1 MKEERVTFRSGDL
14 TLEGMIAYPDGA
26 GPHRAAVVCH
36 PHPLYGGS
44 MYNNVVDAVL
54 EALHARGFATL
65 RFNFRGVGQSEGEF
79 DNGKGEADD
88 AIAAIHFLTT
98 QKGVRADGA
107 VLAGYSFGAMTA
119 VRAAASVEEVAAIVA
134 VALPLGMIDPSAL
147 GAITK
152 RIMLLAGDPSG
163 GAGRAAGTFG
173 ASQDHP
179 RRRSFFRR
187 PRARDHRRTRRGACD
202 SLATATA
209 ISIRLL
215 GGKTCPKKRKSA
227 PKSCTKRFT
236 KSSSARAARCSR

>member
-1 MKEERVTFRSGDL
+1 MEEAAMKEERVTFKSSDL

-54 EALHARGFATL
+54 GALHARGFATL

-88 AIAAIHFLTT
+88 AIAAIHFLTA
-98 QKGVRADGA
+98 QKGVCADGS

-119 VRAAASVEEVAAIVA
+119 VRAAASGEEVAAIVA

-152 RIMLLAGDPSG
+152 PIVLLTGDQDSYCPANHLAALAERLGPLARLKIIPGADHFFG
-163 GAGRAAGTFG
+163 GREHEITAALDE
-173 ASQDHP
+173 A
-179 RRRSFFRR
+179 
-187 PRARDHRRTRRGACD
+187 
-202 SLATATA
+202 LAT
-209 ISIRLL
+209 L
-215 GGKTCPKKRKSA
+215 
-227 PKSCTKRFT
+227 
-236 KSSSARAARCSR
+236 

>member
-1 MKEERVTFRSGDL
+1 MEAGAMKEERVTFKSGDL
-14 TLEGMIAYPDGA
+14 TLEGMIGSPDGA

-79 DNGKGEADD
+79 DNGQGEADD
-88 AIAAIHFLTT
+88 AVAAIRFLIA
-98 QKGVRADGA
+98 QKGVRADSA

-119 VRAAASVEEVAAIVA
+119 VRAAAGVEQVAAIVA

-152 RIMLLAGDPSG
+152 PIVLLAGDQDSYCPANHLAALAERLGPLARLKIIPGADHFFG
-163 GAGRAAGTFG
+163 GREHEITAALDE
-173 ASQDHP
+173 A
-179 RRRSFFRR
+179 
-187 PRARDHRRTRRGACD
+187 
-202 SLATATA
+202 LTA
-209 ISIRLL
+209 L
-215 GGKTCPKKRKSA
+215 
-227 PKSCTKRFT
+227 
-236 KSSSARAARCSR
+236 